1 MTLVDLLFV
10 SKLMQQKVT
19 KNEKCVRN
27 IASYEGLSLENE
39 SLGLVL
45 ENQSSKQFLSPLDY
59 SWPPGQRKEPQV
71 YLTDLTLRES

>member
-1 MTLVDLLFV
+1 MTLVYLLFV

-19 KNEKCVRN
+19 KDEKCVRN

-45 ENQSSKQFLSPLDY
+45 ENQVTTTTFLSFNLAQLESSK
-59 SWPPGQRKEPQV
+59 
-71 YLTDLTLRES
+71 

>member
-19 KNEKCVRN
+19 KDEKCVRN
-27 IASYEGLSLENE
+27 LATYEGLSLENE

-45 ENQSSKQFLSPLDY
+45 ENQVTTATFLSFKLAQLESSKRFFVS
-59 SWPPGQRKEPQV
+59 
-71 YLTDLTLRES
+71 T